1 MKIMK
6 KLSQLGAIIT
16 GALLFT
22 GAMSQTA
29 HANIVLGTIYE
40 SLLYSV
46 SQPANSINVYWEVS
60 ELGPADYLYQYRIYN
75 SPDAVDTVDSFNV
88 GFDASN
94 PLLYIPGTQAGGTA
108 QIDNGVN
115 GLTWDFNPVGEGALG
130 DVLSFQS
137 TLPPVLG
144 NANAADRNPPSPWA
158 SNPGGQQVAIPG
170 IPDGGTTVALLGG
183 ALIGLGMVSKKM
195 RM

>member
-1 MKIMK
+1 MKNMK
-6 KLSQLGAIIT
+6 KLSHLGAVIT

-29 HANIVLGTIYE
+29 HANILLGVQYE

-46 SQPANSINVYWEVS
+46 SEPANSIEVFWEVNG
-60 ELGPADYLYQYRIYN
+60 GPGAYTYEYKVYN

-94 PLLYIPGTQAGGTA
+94 PLLYVPGTQTGGTE
-108 QIDNGVN
+108 QINDGVN
-115 GLTWDFNPVGEGALG
+115 GLTWDFNPVAVGG
-130 DVLSFQS
+130 LSPLLTFGS

-144 NANAADRNPPSPWA
+144 NGNAADRNPPSPWA
-158 SNPGGQQVAIPG
+158 SAPGGQQVAIPG